1 MSNPVSGRKPSS
13 PLKDAL
19 RLFLRN
25 KPAVFALVMILALA
39 MAALTGELLVGKQP
53 TPDQLALMDK
63 AEITG
68 DTLDLDVNRHA
79 VMDHTKTEL
88 KDTFLKPGAE
98 SRAEPGKIYYLGT
111 DDLGRDVLARL
122 WAGSAISLTIGFLAV
137 GISVLLGIT
146 LGGIAGF
153 FGRSR
158 VRLPLLAML
167 LLGAGSGILFAAEFK
182 AAAIILMAAAGG
194 CFLVQ
199 AVMAIL
205 GKRYKSSIAFAVA
218 LLLFLGVNSYNGY
231 VENNTPEGET
241 YTHAKLVADQS
252 YELVRDIRDLGA
264 EIKQIEDK
272 DPSAPTEEVVKED
285 LLQIEKKQAALDLE
299 IAKHALI
306 VHNAQIAIVE
316 RSIPEREARIEHLK
330 ALGLGDDVKVEEGVL
345 EGDRKRL
352 EEMKTK
358 TAELEKGIEEA
369 QKKVD
374 TAAELEVGKVEM
386 VTSNTLLERRAT
398 LRKAVV
404 DRFRAERDNRFETL
418 VKGKELDGET
428 RYGTYRILRHFITA
442 IILYILLIVTCLL
455 VAADGQAS
463 AGESESPLRKLFIP
477 TINVDDL
484 VMRFTE
490 IMLTIPVLFL
500 ILMVLALFERDVYIV
515 MAVIGLT
522 SWMGTTRFVRA
533 EILSLRE
540 QDFIQAARALGVSD
554 FRIIW
559 RHLVPNAISP
569 VLVSATIGVA
579 GAVLAESTLSFLGI
593 GAGPDQDTW
602 GKILA
607 DGRLFLQD
615 AAWLTW
621 IPGIAILITVL
632 SFNLLGEGL
641 REAFNPKLRGR

>member
-1 MSNPVSGRKPSS
+1 MSNPVSNRKPTS
-13 PLKDAL
+13 PLRDAM

-39 MAALTGELLVGKQP
+39 LAAGSGQLLVGKKP
-53 TPDQLALMDK
+53 TEGQLALMEK
-63 AEITG
+63 AAITG
-68 DTLDLDVNRHA
+68 DTLDLEVNSNA
-79 VMDHTKTEL
+79 VADHTKTEL
-88 KDTFLKPGAE
+88 KDTFLPPFSE
-98 SRAEPGKIYYLGT
+98 SRATPGKIYYLGT

-122 WAGSAISLTIGFLAV
+122 WNGSSISLTIGFLAV
-137 GISVLLGIT
+137 GISVFLGIA

-158 VRLPLLAML
+158 VRLPLMAML
-167 LLGAGSGILFAAEFK
+167 LFSATAGVLWAAELEY
-182 AAAIILMAAAGG
+182 AALPLLIAAGA
-194 CFLVQ
+194 CLLIQ
-199 AVMAIL
+199 LAMALI
-205 GKRYKSSIAFAVA
+205 GGRYKSAIAF
-218 LLLFLGVNSYNGY
+218 GVVVLIMVGTQLY
-231 VENNTPEGET
+231 VHGIESGTPEGRT
-241 YTHAKLVADQS
+241 YQHATHVADQS
-252 YELVRDIRDLGA
+252 YELVRAIRDLGA
-264 EIKQIEDK
+264 EVKLIED
-272 DPSAPTEEVVKED
+272 SAPDAPDEATRRADQLAVEHKQAELD
-285 LLQIEKKQAALDLE
+285 LLL
-299 IAKHALI
+299 AKHELVI
-306 VHNAQIAIVE
+306 HEAQVEIVE
-316 RSIPEREARIEHLK
+316 RSIPEREERIAHLES
-330 ALGLGDDVKVEEGVL
+330 LGLDEDVKVEQGVL
-345 EGDRKRL
+345 EGDAKRL
-352 EEMKTK
+352 EELKAKTP
-358 TAELEKGIEEA
+358 ELEEA
-369 QKKVD
+369 LKEAE
-374 TAAELEVGKVEM
+374 TAHEKAMELTEDKVELQG
-386 VTSNTLLERRAT
+386 SNALLERRAT

-404 DRFRAERDNRFETL
+404 DRFRAERDNRFESL
-418 VKGKELDGET
+418 VKGKLLNGET
-428 RYGTYRILRHFITA
+428 RYGLYRVLRHFITA
-442 IILYILLIVTCLL
+442 VILYLLLIVTCLL
-455 VAADGQAS
+455 VAAEGQAS
-463 AGESESPLRKLFIP
+463 AGESKNPLSKVFLP
-477 TINVDDL
+477 TISVDDL

-490 IMLTIPVLFL
+490 IMMTIPVLFL

-540 QDFIQAARALGVSD
+540 QDFIQAARALGISD